1 MYQLL
6 LNLIRQGLQKRVP
19 ATGLGAFRIAFGL
32 VILQEIVFLY
42 YFRHLIFD
50 PVPYLDRA
58 SPILHFL
65 LLVWFF
71 AAACLTLGWHTR
83 RVALANYVFWVLF
96 LIFTPMW
103 QDFDGGFDQL
113 MTSSSFLLIFLP
125 AERGL
130 SLDNLRLRI
139 KYWAPRKPHEPP
151 GDAPVLAYLLPVA
164 ISLGLIY
171 FDSGFHKLS
180 SEFWRNG
187 MGSWLPPTM
196 PYYMSAIDMT
206 PLLNMELVERI
217 IGYTIIVFQ
226 LVFMLAIWFRPFR
239 VPIMLLGVT
248 FHTGILLS
256 LNIYPFGF
264 GMLVHYLLMVPFK
277 WWRGL
282 GAALRLKQPL
292 LQVYYDEDCPLCNRT
307 VLTLRH
313 FDFCRAV
320 DFRGLQT
327 HARDCRALDGIPD
340 SQLLQ
345 DLYAVDARGEVHS
358 GVDTYIRILLALR
371 WAAPLGWIM
380 ALPGFHTLAG
390 RVYRRIA
397 DGRERLVCCMENCA
411 VPPLNVEDERPFAG
425 FWQRHAATEWQR
437 TQRIAK
443 FLVLVLVLQANS
455 TIHYAFLYR
464 WAEQAPN
471 DPALA
476 LVDKLSNYVIS
487 YSHTFLGITPHALYM
502 HDHFQGY
509 HHILALSYREKN
521 GKEKWLPFVNQEGR
535 LLAPNWGRVQSMWA
549 NVAVTRHMHPER
561 LVKFL
566 RKITA
571 YFAAEMGID
580 LNDAVFVVKMKEVE
594 TPMDWVYDLRHKNMA
609 APWQDIG
616 TVEWKGRTMRLELP
630 RRNTLDISSH

>member
-1 MYQLL
+1 MYRILL
-6 LNLIRQGLQKRVP
+6 DLVRQGLQKRAS

-32 VILQEIVFLY
+32 VILQEIAFLY

-71 AAACLTLGWHTR
+71 TAACLTLGWHTR
-83 RVALANYVFWVLF
+83 RAALANYAFWVLF

-113 MTSSSFLLIFLP
+113 MTSTSFLLIFLP

-130 SLDNLRLRI
+130 SLDNLRLQI
-139 KYWAPRKPHEPP
+139 KYWQPGKAYEPP
-151 GDAPVLAYLLPVA
+151 RDAPVLAYLLPVA

-196 PYYMSAIDMT
+196 PYYMSAIDMS
-206 PLLNMELVERI
+206 PLLNLKPVEMF
-217 IGYTIIVFQ
+217 IGYAIIVFQ
-226 LVFMLAIWFRPFR
+226 LVFMAGLWFRPLR
-239 VPIMLLGVT
+239 VPLMLTGAT
-248 FHTGILLS
+248 FHTGIILS

-264 GMLVHYLLMVPFK
+264 GMLVHYLLMVPFR

-282 GAALRLKQPL
+282 GAALQIRQPV
-292 LQVYYDEDCPLCNRT
+292 LQVFYDEECPLCNRT
-307 VLTLRH
+307 VLTVRH
-313 FDFCRAV
+313 FDVCHAV

-327 HARDCRALDGIPD
+327 QARDCRALDGIPY

-345 DLYAVDARGEVHS
+345 DLYAVDAQGQLYS
-358 GVDTYIRILLALR
+358 GVDTYIRILLAMR
-371 WAAPLGWIM
+371 WPAPLGWIM
-380 ALPGFHTLAG
+380 ALPGFHTLAA

-397 DGRERLVCCMENCA
+397 DGRERLVCGMQTCA
-411 VPPLNVEDERPFAG
+411 TAVLEVEDERPFAG
-425 FWQRHAATEWQR
+425 WWARYGATEWQR

-443 FLVLVLVLQANS
+443 FLVLVLLLQMNS
-455 TIHYAFLYR
+455 TVHYAFLYR
-464 WAEQAPN
+464 WAEQAPG
-471 DPALA
+471 DAALA
-476 LVDKLSNYVIS
+476 LVDKLSNYFIS
-487 YSHTFLGITPHALYM
+487 HSHTFFGITPHALYM

-509 HHILALSYREKN
+509 NHIVALTYRDRN
-521 GKEKWLPFVNQEGR
+521 GQETWLPFVNQEGR

-561 LVKFL
+561 LAKFM

-571 YFAAEMGID
+571 YYATEMGIALD
-580 LNDAVFVVKMKEVE
+580 DAVFVVKLKEVE
-594 TPMDWVYDLRHKNMA
+594 APMDWVYDLRHKNMA
-609 APWQDIG
+609 VPWRDIG
-616 TVEWKGRTMRLELP
+616 TVEWKRRTMRLELP
-630 RRNTLDISSH
+630 GVDVEAW